1 MATNPWARFRRL
13 VPSAPMVIVT
23 VASVATDGTSMVTTA
38 AGGTLRVFGDAV
50 AAGDKAYIRDG
61 IIIGEAPNMTHY
73 ELEA

>member
-38 AGGTLRVFGDAV
+38 AGGSLRVFGDTV
-50 AAGDKAYIRDG
+50 AAGNKAYIRDG